1 MSIFF
6 LKEQIPSD
14 TKFKL
19 HPHSKYFYRQYESN
33 IEIHSHLIIPGPTVL
48 IRLSPTLTM
57 NDDDDL
63 NDEDYEASEEEYDQ
77 DSDYYEEEEED
88 YVEEEDSEEEQLSMD
103 SFSTPTRYLPM

>member
-19 HPHSKYFYRQYESN
+19 HPHSKYFYRQYESDS
-33 IEIHSHLIIPGPTVL
+33 EIHSDLIMPGPTVL

-63 NDEDYEASEEEYDQ
+63 NAEDYAASEEEYDQ
-77 DSDYYEEEEED
+77 DSDYSE
-88 YVEEEDSEEEQLSMD
+88 EEEDSEEEQLSMD

>member
-1 MSIFF
+1 MTQDVNIFSQRN
-6 LKEQIPSD
+6 KKYPCD

-77 DSDYYEEEEED
+77 DSDYSE
-88 YVEEEDSEEEQLSMD
+88 EEEDSEEEQLSMD